1 MKNHFS
7 LLLSVTM
14 LFIGLLTG
22 FFIGRNYT
30 REAITISVPPQM
42 LQAPTLP
49 PETEPAVVF
58 PIDINKADKADF
70 MALPRIGETLTG
82 RILAYRRERGNLC
95 RFSYMRDP
103 GRSCGN
109 PWIDHA
115 VFTHYFTHIQGVG
128 AI

>member
-82 RILAYRRERGNLC
+82 RILAYRRERGKFHSIYDLYKIEGITE
-95 RFSYMRDP
+95 S
-103 GRSCGN
+103 
-109 PWIDHA
+109 I
-115 VFTHYFTHIQGVG
+115 FTDIEDLIYVG
-128 AI
+128 G